1 MPLFRDTLAISVKE
15 LKQLRR
21 DPVSLIL
28 TFMFPILLIGI
39 FIVIVAAFSAP
50 SYNIPVAV
58 ADLDNSPASKILLE
72 KMSTSRIIHVTQ
84 IAPTEERALRQV
96 QTGDVM
102 GAVVIPKGFGDALA
116 RGRAFIIIQTDNSKI
131 TAPTLIQSAVNNEAQ
146 DLLSTAGAEFGIKSA
161 SVRVIFRP
169 ISGRPPSGDS
179 ILPGFL
185 GLITILGAFD
195 DIVNA
200 ISRER
205 ERGTFPRLLLS
216 PVNIF
221 AIYSGKMFATV
232 LLTALR
238 TTLMLVIFTLMGL
251 AVHGNILWVYVTT
264 ALIAIFT
271 LSFGLVISSR
281 IRSSSTLTVLE
292 IAMTFPLFGLA
303 GTTQSPE
310 LLASG
315 GRAIARSLPCTYGN
329 EALRR
334 IIYLGLGFNAI
345 AGDLLVLLLSSLILM
360 PIAVMLSK
368 RTMLVA
374 DLLPTSP
381 ATEIQRTK
389 RGCECCQQDYRVGE
403 RFRYWDAALIKYHI
417 GHSACLTLA
426 HC

>member
-1 MPLFRDTLAISVKE
+1 MRRLIRDTAAISIKE
-15 LKQLRR
+15 IKQLGR

-39 FIVIVAAFSAP
+39 FIVVVAAFSAP
-50 SYNIPVAV
+50 SFNIPVAV
-58 ADLDNSPASKILLE
+58 ADLDGSPASKILVD
-72 KMSTSRIIHVTQ
+72 KMSTSSIIRVIQ
-84 IAPTEERALRQV
+84 LVPTEEQALHGV
-96 QTGDVM
+96 ETGEVM
-102 GAVVIPKGFGDALA
+102 GAVVIPKGFGNALP
-116 RGRAFIIIQTDNSKI
+116 RGQAFIILQTDNSKV
-131 TAPTLIQSAVNNEAQ
+131 TASSLIQVAVNNEAQ
-146 DLLSTAGAEFGIKSA
+146 ALLSTAGAQFGVKSA
-161 SVRVIFRP
+161 SVQVIFRP
-169 ISGRPPSGDS
+169 ISGRPPSGDA

-185 GLITILGAFD
+185 GMITILGAFD

-221 AIYSGKMFATV
+221 AIYSGKMVSTV

-238 TTLMLVIFTLMGL
+238 TTLMLVIFILMGL
-251 AVHGNILWVYVTT
+251 VIHGNVFFIYLTT
-264 ALIAIFT
+264 ALIAVFT
-271 LSFGLVISSR
+271 LSFGLVMSSR

-315 GRAIARSLPCTYGN
+315 GRAIARSLPWTYGN

-334 IIYLGLGFNAI
+334 VIYLGLGFNAI
-345 AGDLLVLLLSSLILM
+345 AGDLLILLISSLVLL

-368 RTMLVA
+368 RTM
-374 DLLPTSP
+374 
-381 ATEIQRTK
+381 
-389 RGCECCQQDYRVGE
+389 
-403 RFRYWDAALIKYHI
+403 
-417 GHSACLTLA
+417 
-426 HC
+426 